1 MTQEKH
7 EILSFNGRIEIDS
20 AASLIQSAQYPLTE
34 DLHAALVK
42 TLDVEC
48 GQLDQ
53 SVRNQE
59 FARVLAS
66 ESTEELARNRVA
78 EARKEVAEA
87 EQAAKTHGARGS
99 WVKVAIWTLCGTACF
114 AAEFVLTWTALCFV
128 LNVERF
134 SVLGVLLGLAPPSG
148 LAVLEVVLARLF
160 EEPWQRMRAATASPR
175 GLLVRITMGILLVV
189 LAAGNGL
196 TILHLAKAREEA
208 GKATR
213 ALADTH
219 DNTPAQIDQEA
230 IDRAVLSVSLL
241 VTIDGALFLLLSL
254 AEGARL
260 RSRIRIDRE
269 VRRSRN
275 EFLRLEGELAG
286 AQSAT
291 GSARESWKTVDEK
304 ARLCA
309 ERYRTHCLYRMNE
322 KTAAFQL
329 NRPIEELID
338 RSLRLRVM
346 A

>member
-7 EILSFNGRIEIDS
+7 EVLSFTERIDFDS
-20 AASLIQSAQYPLTE
+20 TSSLIQSAQYPLTE
-34 DLHAALVK
+34 ELHTALVK
-42 TLDVEC
+42 SLDVEC
-48 GQLDQ
+48 GQLEQ
-53 SVRNQE
+53 SVRDQE
-59 FARVLAS
+59 FARVLAA
-66 ESTEELARNRVA
+66 EGAEELALNRLQ
-78 EARKEVAEA
+78 EARQAFVEA
-87 EQAAKTHGARGS
+87 DQAAKAHPARGS
-99 WVKVAIWTLCGTACF
+99 WVKAVIWTICGTACF

-134 SVLGVLLGLAPPSG
+134 SILGVLLGLAPPSG

-160 EEPWQRMRAATASPR
+160 EEPWQRVRAAAASPR
-175 GLLVRITMGILLVV
+175 GLLVHITMGVLLMA

-219 DNTPAQIDQEA
+219 STAPVQIDQEA

-241 VTIDGALFLLLSL
+241 VSIDGALFLLLSL

-260 RSRIRIDRE
+260 RTRIRIDRE
-269 VRRSRN
+269 VKRSRN
-275 EFLRLEGELAG
+275 EFLRVEGELAS

-291 GSARESWKTVDEK
+291 GRARESWKTVDEK

-309 ERYRTHCLYRMNE
+309 DRYRTQCIYRMAE
-322 KTAAFQL
+322 KTAASQMS
-329 NRPIEELID
+329 RPIEELVD
-338 RSLRLRVM
+338 RSLRLR
-346 A
+346 ALA